1 MSFTGKSLRSQYVWT
16 IRQQPCKPLLDVLL
30 TSAIYSFA
38 PRIRYSRSFLRLSLY
53 FEVTWLRTPQLTH
66 TVQIVRSG
74 ILGSVLQ
81 EQQGIFEFSFL
92 FLFYPPF

>member
-1 MSFTGKSLRSQYVWT
+1 MSFIGKSLRSQYVWR

-38 PRIRYSRSFLRLSLY
+38 PRYSCSFLRLSLY
-53 FEVTWLRTPQLTH
+53 FEVSWLRTAQLTY

-74 ILGSVLQ
+74 IWGSVLQ
-81 EQQGIFEFSFL
+81 EQQGIFKFSLL